1 MPHIVENE
9 KGLYLSAC
17 LAPYYKQLQ
26 EVSRCMYP
34 ALQAVDYQQKVT
46 NVKDFSN

>member
-9 KGLYLSAC
+9 KPLYFSAC

-26 EVSRCMYP
+26 EVSRCTYP
-34 ALQAVDYQQKVT
+34 TLQAVDYQQKVT